1 MSVDIVEVEINPLDQ
16 FYYVSREAGETFA
29 VREYIMHTAL
39 YYAFNLL
46 PSRFRVTEHT
56 PSYQEHFEESD
67 LANDLYIH
75 PAVPVDRTSGSYTTR
90 RFAVK
95 GDEFRQRAE
104 EENKNLKETGHQ
116 QFIHPETRFRTFVIA
131 DNRGAELVNRLP
143 PYIRV
148 GKKMTVA
155 RLRTSLH
162 TADPDIREFELS
174 QPVGNVDLPT
184 DTYSVTGDVRLESMM
199 PVNVLTEAMVEGPH
213 VKVDPEFGPST
224 PIALPTKAEFL
235 HSN

>member
-46 PSRFRVTEHT
+46 PSRFRVAEHT

-104 EENKNLKETGHQ
+104 QENKNLKETGHQ
-116 QFIHPETRFRTFVIA
+116 RFIHPETRFRTFVIA

-155 RLRTSLH
+155 RIRTSLH
-162 TADPDIREFELS
+162 TGDPHAREFELG

-184 DTYSVTGDVRLESMM
+184 DIYSVTGDVRLESMM
-199 PVNVLTEAMVEGPH
+199 PVNVLTEATVEGPH
-213 VKVDPEFGPST
+213 VNIDPDFGPSD
-224 PIALPTKAEFL
+224 PVALPIEAEFL
-235 HSN
+235 HSS